1 MVLPSMPKGEIVG
14 NMALQ
19 VGIDVNTMTRLALH
33 DYDNNTDVGRLL
45 AVTGWP

>member
-1 MVLPSMPKGEIVG
+1 MPKGEIVD

-19 VGIDVNTMTRLALH
+19 VGIDVNTITRLALH
-33 DYDNNTDVGRLL
+33 DYDNNKDVGRLL